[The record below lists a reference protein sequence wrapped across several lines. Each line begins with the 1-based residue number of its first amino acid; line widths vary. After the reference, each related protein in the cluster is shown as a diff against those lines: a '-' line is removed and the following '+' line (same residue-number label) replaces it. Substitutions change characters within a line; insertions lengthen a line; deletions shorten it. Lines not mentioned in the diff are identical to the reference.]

1 MGDKLTACVDK
12 VSWERSQRR
21 VADMKALFTLKNRLA
36 AKKSLKSH
44 AWYIWY

>member
-1 MGDKLTACVDK
+1 MTQSALTAIPSRK
-12 VSWERSQRR
+12 A
-21 VADMKALFTLKNRLA
+21 ADMKVLFTLKSQLA

>member
-1 MGDKLTACVDK
+1 M
-12 VSWERSQRR
+12 
-21 VADMKALFTLKNRLA
+21 ADMKTLFTVKSRLA

>member
-1 MGDKLTACVDK
+1 VGVPN
-12 VSWERSQRR
+12 RR
-21 VADMKALFTLKNRLA
+21 AAEMKTLFTLKSRLA

>member
-1 MGDKLTACVDK
+1 MLGK
-12 VSWERSQRR
+12 VRGSVPTGRE
-21 VADMKALFTLKNRLA
+21 ADMKALFTLKSRLA